1 MSRTRLE
8 DQIRNYTEAWYSEV
22 SPIHELASEAEAT
35 EQLISGQV
43 TVTVPKT
50 RGHSP
55 AWKGLAIAFG
65 AAALVVFLI
74 ALPLLLTGGEGQAE
88 PTATTAPIAPPTT
101 PVPVPDNVFLGVWT
115 GDDELDG
122 SRVTVTVEEETVIY
136 RETAATACKTA
147 FDQFVGG
154 QAQGHPTVDGNTL
167 TFTGTFYC
175 NLEEGRTPHP
185 TFEEVEWVFT
195 YNPQTDTMTL
205 NHDPRT
211 IMSR

>member
-1 MSRTRLE
+1 MSKTRLE

-22 SPIHELASEAEAT
+22 RPIQEIASEAEAS

-43 TVTVPKT
+43 TVTVPRT
-50 RGHSP
+50 RDHSP

-65 AAALVVFLI
+65 AALVVLLI
-74 ALPLLLTGGEGQAE
+74 ALPLLLTGGEGQPE
-88 PTATTAPIAPPTT
+88 PAATTSPIAPTT
-101 PVPVPDNVFLGVWT
+101 TVLVPDNPFLGVWT
-115 GDDELDG
+115 GDDDLDG
-122 SRVTVTVEEETVIY
+122 SRVTVIVEEDAVIY
-136 RETAATACKTA
+136 QETAATACKTA

-154 QAQGHPTVDGNTL
+154 QAQGHPTLDGNTL

-185 TFEEVEWVFT
+185 TFEEAEWVFS
-195 YNPQTDTMTL
+195 YDPQTDTMTL
-205 NHDPRT
+205 NHDPTT